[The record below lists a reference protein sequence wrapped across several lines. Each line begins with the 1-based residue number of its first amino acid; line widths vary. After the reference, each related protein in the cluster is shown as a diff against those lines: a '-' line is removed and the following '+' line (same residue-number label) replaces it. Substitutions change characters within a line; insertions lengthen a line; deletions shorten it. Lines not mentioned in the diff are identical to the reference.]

1 MDPYV
6 RDIAIYIIAA
16 TTVLLGAAGYKNY
29 IEDHSLENDVFA
41 QAKYFATRNKAVIDL
56 TGLPTDVQKFVEP
69 IADDAATAHGKIV
82 LGGAKGKATIE
93 YVALIH
99 VKDESGKHVFSSFD
113 LISNGNERMSLLTD
127 NPRAPKTPE
136 EEAAIKEQRQGE
148 LKELGTNLVL
158 PGVGFFAAGCVA
170 AYMMLRIIRNRP
182 SYVIQ
187 LALDRVNTASRVTE
201 ILGTPIKQTN
211 KNVYHGSITDHF
223 AAFDAKVAGPKGA
236 ATMKVHAMRGKTP
249 DAAWQ
254 FSQLSLDIQ
263 GRAKRVNLLEQERK

>member
-1 MDPYV
+1 MFHLH
-6 RDIAIYIIAA
+6 R
-16 TTVLLGAAGYKNY
+16 
-29 IEDHSLENDVFA
+29 
-41 QAKYFATRNKAVIDL
+41 
-56 TGLPTDVQKFVEP
+56 
-69 IADDAATAHGKIV
+69 
-82 LGGAKGKATIE
+82 GKATIE

-187 LALDRVNTASRVTE
+187 VRTSPSGKERLC
-201 ILGTPIKQTN
+201 
-211 KNVYHGSITDHF
+211 
-223 AAFDAKVAGPKGA
+223 A